1 MVTLMQMRSEIHW
14 TKIRNY
20 RAEKEIDNSS
30 FIKELG
36 AMKPNS
42 EERKKFIAENK
53 EKSDYILG
61 QFLLIREPQMDP
73 RLKIATDDKKFVV
86 FDNTLLIK
94 RYEIALLE
102 WEADYDTGGKP
113 FRTFVVDK
121 YVEDEYHA
129 QKECYRKDWI
139 SCTAYVQKI
148 ANKVSDLI
156 EPDETDTYEKSV
168 EKAIRIYKD
177 EHSEVKDSTLRKA
190 RDYLCG
196 GYRNVTFSDL
206 NNSNSEEDD
215 DNTPEQCM
223 PDDRLATEDEIIDDI
238 EKQDVFS
245 GYIQVMIDRIHS
257 AKIKDRVWLC
267 RGYTGIMVKS
277 LKYDN
282 NKPIKE
288 MPAGDDNLYNLLKPM
303 DHQIMQ
309 HIMDQDFVEFMI
321 QETPKSLSG
330 LEGVYWNL
338 FCDGKLVTNKCL
350 TECIRQKESI
360 SEVTVGN
367 RLKALEVEFAKI

>member
-1 MVTLMQMRSEIHW
+1 MATLMEMRSAIHW

-36 AMKPNS
+36 TMKPNS

-53 EKSDYILG
+53 AKRDHILG

-73 RLKIATDDKKFVV
+73 RLKIATGDIEPTE
-86 FDNTLLIK
+86 FDSTLLMN
-94 RYEIALLE
+94 RYETALLE
-102 WEADYDTGGKP
+102 WEADYDAGGKP
-113 FRTFVVDK
+113 FRTFVADK
-121 YVEDEYHA
+121 YVEDEYYA
-129 QKECYRKDWI
+129 NLANYRKDKI
-139 SCTAYVQKI
+139 ACTAYVQRI
-148 ANKVSDLI
+148 ARDVSKLI
-156 EPDETDTYEKSV
+156 KRNEKDTYEKSV
-168 EKAIRIYKD
+168 EKAIRIYKE
-177 EHSEVKDSTLRKA
+177 EHSEVKDSTLKKA

-196 GYRNVTFSDL
+196 GYKINTFTELQS
-206 NNSNSEEDD
+206 SEAGEDD
-215 DNTPEQCM
+215 EKPEDYIR
-223 PDDRLATEDEIIDDI
+223 DDKLPTEDEIIDDI
-238 EKQDVFS
+238 EKQDTFS
-245 GYIQVMIDRIHS
+245 GFIQVMIDRVHS

-277 LKYDN
+277 LKYKN
-282 NKPIKE
+282 NNPIE
-288 MPAGDDNLYNLLKPM
+288 TMPAGDESLYGLLKPM

-309 HIMDQDFVEFMI
+309 HIMDRDFVEFMI

-338 FCDGKLVTNKCL
+338 FRDGKLVTNKCL